1 MVIKGVLF
9 DKDGTLIKFKE
20 IWSTI
25 THEII
30 EELLELENEKNNE
43 GLRQR
48 LAYSIGL
55 YGEEIDER
63 GFLASGTTQDIAK
76 QFNRVLSK
84 EEPGVYHW
92 LKERI
97 HTKTN
102 ERRDCILP
110 TCNVRQFLSVLKEKG
125 IVVGVATSD
134 DYETTC
140 VCMDKIGAYEYID
153 FIGTG
158 DRYKKKPD
166 PQVVEVFC
174 KEYNLQLE
182 EVAMVGDT
190 ICDMELSVN
199 SKIGCGV
206 GVLSGVGSKETL
218 QEFAT
223 YVVENIEQMID
234 KRGKF
239 IWE

>member
-1 MVIKGVLF
+1 MVIKGILF

-20 IWSTI
+20 IWSALTL
-25 THEII
+25 EII
-30 EELLELENEKNNE
+30 EELLDLENETNND
-43 GLRQR
+43 GLRQK
-48 LAYSIGL
+48 LAHSIGL
-55 YGEEIDER
+55 DGEEIDER

-84 EEPGVYHW
+84 EEPGVYPW

-97 HTKTN
+97 HTKTK
-102 ERRDCILP
+102 EREDCILP
-110 TCNVRQFLSVLKEKG
+110 TCDVRKLLSTLKEKG

-140 VCMDKIGAYEYID
+140 VCMDKIGVSEYID

-158 DRYKKKPD
+158 DRYNKKPD

-174 KEYNLQLE
+174 KEHNLQLE

-190 ICDMELSVN
+190 ICDMKLAVN

-218 QEFAT
+218 QELAT
-223 YVVENIEQMID
+223 YVVGNMEHMID
-234 KRGKF
+234 KNGKF

>member
-1 MVIKGVLF
+1 MVIKGILF

-30 EELLELENEKNNE
+30 EELLQLEKEMNNE
-43 GLRQR
+43 VLRQK
-48 LAYSIGL
+48 LAHSIGL

-63 GFLASGTTQDIAK
+63 GSLASGTTQDIAK

-84 EEPGVYHW
+84 EEPGVYPW

-97 HTKTN
+97 HTKTK
-102 ERRDCILP
+102 EREENILP
-110 TCNVRQFLSVLKEKG
+110 TCDVRQFLSLLKEKG
-125 IVVGVATSD
+125 MVVGVATSD

-140 VCMDKIGAYEYID
+140 VCMDKIGVSEYID

-158 DRYKKKPD
+158 DRYNKKPD

-174 KEYNLQLE
+174 KEHNLQLE

-190 ICDMELSVN
+190 ICDMKLAGN
-199 SKIGCGV
+199 SKIGCSV

-218 QEFAT
+218 QELAT
-223 YVVENIEQMID
+223 YVVGNLEQMID
-234 KRGKF
+234 KNGKF